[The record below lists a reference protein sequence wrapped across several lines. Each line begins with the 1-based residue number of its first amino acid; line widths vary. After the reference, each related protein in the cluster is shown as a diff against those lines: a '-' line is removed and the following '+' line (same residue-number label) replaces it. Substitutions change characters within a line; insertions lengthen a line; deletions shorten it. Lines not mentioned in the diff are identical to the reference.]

1 MRRPPSKSVP
11 SRALDPIFRP
21 RSVAVIGA
29 SRRRQTIG
37 REILANLVG
46 FGFNGPVY
54 PVNPIAE
61 SIHSIRCYRSI
72 GEIPGPVDLAV
83 VTVAKDRVESVVA
96 ACGRKKVSGLV
107 VITAGFKE
115 VGAEGAATEARLK
128 RLVRRYGMRMVGPNC
143 MGVINTEP
151 DVRLNATFAATTPVR
166 GNVGFVSQSG
176 ALGEAILADAV
187 ENGLGVAMFVSMGNK
202 TDVSGNDLLECW
214 EDNPDV
220 QAILMYL
227 ESFGNPRRFTTIA
240 RRVTRKKPIV
250 AVKAGRTVQGARA
263 ASSHTGSIVGL
274 DVASDTLLEQCGVLR
289 VSSME
294 EMFTL
299 AQALANQPVPAGN
312 RIAIVTN
319 AGGPGILCTDAL
331 IGAGL
336 ALADLQPKTRKALAR
351 VLPPEASTAN
361 PVDMIASAD
370 AGRYRAALERVKRD
384 PGVDGLIAIF
394 VSPIMIDAYEVARAI
409 SEAADGKKPVLS
421 VFMGKQRSEEGV
433 EWLRGRRVPVYRF
446 PENAAA
452 AMAGLA
458 RYRVL
463 RDRPIGRFVH
473 FKSDPSR
480 ARKAVAA
487 ARRAGR
493 TLLTAREVAEV
504 LSAYGFRLAPSRTV
518 ATAAEAIEAA
528 HALGYPVVLKASSD
542 AISHKSDVGGVK
554 VDLRNADE
562 VAEAFHGITRRLRA
576 RDPRLKVQVQR
587 MISGGRE
594 TILGMSRDDQFGP
607 VLMFG
612 LGGIFVEVMKDVSV
626 RIHPLTDVNARA
638 MVESIRGYP
647 LLAGARGERPVDVGF
662 LEESLLRL
670 SQMVGD
676 LEEELAELDINPL
689 IVTERRAGSYVVDA
703 RIALTAARA
712 SKTSA
717 SAPTAGPSGS
727 PAAPRSRR
735 SSRGSSASGARS

>member
-1 MRRPPSKSVP
+1 
-11 SRALDPIFRP
+11 
-21 RSVAVIGA
+21 VIGA

-46 FGFNGPVY
+46 FEFQGPVY
-54 PVNPIAE
+54 PVNPKAKA
-61 SIHSIRCYRSI
+61 IHSIRCYPSI
-72 GEIPGPVDLAV
+72 SAVPAPVDLAV
-83 VTVAKDRVESVVA
+83 VTVAKDEVLRVVT
-96 ACGRKKVSGLV
+96 ACGKKGVRGLI

-115 VGAEGAATEARLK
+115 VGKDGAALEAKLK
-128 RLVRRYGMRMVGPNC
+128 AKLARYGMRMVGPNC
-143 MGVINTEP
+143 MGVVNTE
-151 DVRLNATFAATTPVR
+151 DGVRLNATFAATPPVR

-202 TDVSGNDLLECW
+202 TDVSGNDLLEYW

-250 AVKAGRTVQGARA
+250 AVKAGRTAQGARA
-263 ASSHTGSIVGL
+263 ASSHTGSIVGW

-299 AQALANQPVPAGN
+299 AQALANQPVPRGD

-336 ALADLQPKTRKALAR
+336 TLAELAQGTRRALAKA
-351 VLPPEASTAN
+351 LPPEAAVEN

-370 AGRYRAALERVKRD
+370 ASRYRAALAQVVKD
-384 PGVDGLIAIF
+384 PGVDGVVAIF
-394 VSPIMIDAYEVARAI
+394 VSPIMIDAYEVAVAI
-409 SEAADGKKPVLS
+409 ADAAGGRKPVLS
-421 VFMGKQRSEEGV
+421 VFMGKQRSDEGIA
-433 EWLRGRRVPVYRF
+433 WLRQRRVPVYRF
-446 PENAAA
+446 PEDAAA

-463 RDRPIGRFVH
+463 RDRPAGKAVTFV
-473 FKSDPSR
+473 SDPRR
-480 ARKAVAA
+480 ARRAIAA

-493 TLLTAREVAEV
+493 TMLSSREASEVLAAYGLKMVPSRLTSSVAE
-504 LSAYGFRLAPSRTV
+504 
-518 ATAAEAIEAA
+518 ATKAAG
-528 HALGYPVVLKASSD
+528 ALGYPVVLKAASEK
-542 AISHKSDVGGVK
+542 IVHKSDQGGVK
-554 VDLRNADE
+554 LDLRNASE
-562 VAEAFHGITRRLRA
+562 VARAFQDLVSRLRSKD
-576 RDPRLKVQVQR
+576 RGLKVEVQK
-587 MISGGRE
+587 MIAGGRE
-594 TILGMSRDDQFGP
+594 TILGMTRDPQFGP

-612 LGGIFVEVMKDVSV
+612 LGGIFVEVMRDVSV
-626 RIHPLTDVNARA
+626 GVHPLTDVNARA
-638 MVESIRGYP
+638 MIERIKGYP
-647 LLAGARGERPVDVGF
+647 LLAGARGEKRVDLGF

-670 SQMVGD
+670 SQLTGD
-676 LEEELAELDINPL
+676 LEDELAEIDLNPL
-689 IVTERRAGSYVVDA
+689 IVTPSRKSSFIVDA
-703 RIALTAARA
+703 RIALRRA
-712 SKTSA
+712 
-717 SAPTAGPSGS
+717 
-727 PAAPRSRR
+727 
-735 SSRGSSASGARS
+735 